1 MSKTDHNS
9 VYEIAIVGKAVWN
22 LHSLSN
28 EGTVGNVTEP
38 RTLTLANK
46 TKTDGVSG
54 EMLKHMHVEALWSL
68 EGNKSNFCSAC
79 RELRPERANA
89 SKEVTTKKASK
100 DAMKTALQCELC
112 DIHGFLV
119 ERPQLARDSLIQFGW
134 AVALPGFG
142 RDIHTHARH
151 AVVPIEEQERKEK
164 GNWGTDKCSI
174 PRCESNPNERDLLKI
189 KGKWYCEDH
198 LPTAQMLYYRPTRS
212 GNYGVVSL
220 FQAWRIGLNDL
231 TMRYE
236 PQINRTERYKL
247 ALKAYQA
254 MFLRPD
260 GAMTA
265 TRLPHVENFQGT
277 IIVSKANHPVPI
289 LSPLRDNYQ
298 EEMRAIR
305 DAINKTE
312 GGAGPIELFEFASMK
327 EFAEKMQHLMEKTTP
342 FSVSFGET

>member
-1 MSKTDHNS
+1 M
-9 VYEIAIVGKAVWN
+9 AITGRVIWN

-68 EGNKSNFCSAC
+68 EGDKSKFCSAC

-89 SKEVTTKKASK
+89 SREVTIQKTSK
-100 DAMKTALQCELC
+100 DAMKTALKCELC

-119 ERPQLARDSLIQFGW
+119 ERPQLARDSLVQFGW

-174 PRCESNPNERDLLKI
+174 TGCGTEPNEKDLLKI

-212 GNYGVVSL
+212 GNYAIVSL
-220 FQAWRIGLNDL
+220 FQAWRIGLNDF

-236 PQINRTERYKL
+236 SEVDRTERYKL
-247 ALKAYQA
+247 VLKAYQA

-260 GAMTA
+260 GAMTS
-265 TRLPHVENFQGT
+265 TRLPHVESFQGT
-277 IIVSKANHPVPI
+277 IVVSKVNQPVPI
-289 LSPLRDNYQ
+289 LSPLRDSYQ
-298 EEMRAIR
+298 EEMRAIK

-312 GGAGPIELFEFASMK
+312 NETKPIELHEFTSLK
-327 EFAEKMQHLMEKTTP
+327 EFTEKIQCLIQKTIP
-342 FSVSFGET
+342 FSVPFGKT